1 MKYKLFFTLNQNEPE
16 LQGTFDTIEEAEKH
30 MQLLIDTK
38 SRIKLWYICKSIRAK
53 STVYDYGAH
62 NAFYEI
68 KEVTEELGVLQVQM
82 PDRDSYDYFLRD
94 EFSYWDLT
102 RMPTLAYECTR
113 KEAEQ
118 FPQFKWIALSELK

>member
-1 MKYKLFFTLNQNEPE
+1 MAVEERGGVLKYKLFFTLNQNEPE

-38 SRIKLWYICKSIRAK
+38 SRIKSWYIRKSIRAK

-68 KEVTEELGVLQVQM
+68 KEVTE
-82 PDRDSYDYFLRD
+82 
-94 EFSYWDLT
+94 
-102 RMPTLAYECTR
+102 
-113 KEAEQ
+113 
-118 FPQFKWIALSELK
+118 